1 MANPLETQRSLLGR
15 PLPEGDRPGSPH
27 ASRHFGR
34 HWQRTAAQIEVLSA
48 LLLIRVG
55 QIGHIMHFRHI
66 TISGEPG
73 SGKSSVGRELARIY
87 GMDIVS
93 TGALQRELAASLG
106 VSLLDVNKRAELD
119 QSIDLRIDS
128 IPQGKGA
135 QTTSLIFDSRL
146 AWHFVPNAFKLHLIV
161 DPTVAAERLHRTRES
176 SVGGAHRVRQT
187 ERRADLGL
195 DGPRIQVP
203 QHRVDVD
210 RQTMLDISWC
220 ATSELHNSAAHTRES
235 KGQKI
240 IGHISGAEP
249 LSGGP
254 PLP

>member
-1 MANPLETQRSLLGR
+1 
-15 PLPEGDRPGSPH
+15 
-27 ASRHFGR
+27 
-34 HWQRTAAQIEVLSA
+34 
-48 LLLIRVG
+48 
-55 QIGHIMHFRHI
+55 MHFRHI

-176 SVGGAHRVRQT
+176 SVGGATACDKQNVAQ
-187 ERRADLGL
+187 
-195 DGPRIQVP
+195 
-203 QHRVDVD
+203 
-210 RQTMLDISWC
+210 
-220 ATSELHNSAAHTRES
+220 
-235 KGQKI
+235 
-240 IGHISGAEP
+240 ISGWTGLVFRSRSTGSTSTDRPCSISLGALPVNSTIRRHTHENQKGRKSLAIFRARNRSPVVRPSPEP
-249 LSGGP
+249 PGDTQNRNIPRPAP
-254 PLP
+254 PYDP